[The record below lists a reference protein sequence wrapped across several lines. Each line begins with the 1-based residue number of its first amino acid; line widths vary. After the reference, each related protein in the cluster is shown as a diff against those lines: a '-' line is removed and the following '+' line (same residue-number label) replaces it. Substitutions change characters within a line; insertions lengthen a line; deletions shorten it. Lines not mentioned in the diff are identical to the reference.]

1 MPPALDRAGEGE
13 QEVRDLSSSWTE
25 RAQLGSH
32 HVAGVTD
39 KETAR
44 GKCSWS
50 YFNDI

>member
-13 QEVRDLSSSWTE
+13 QEVRDLSSWTE
-25 RAQLGSH
+25 QAQLRSH
-32 HVAGVTD
+32 HVAGVTA

-44 GKCSWS
+44 GKCSWN